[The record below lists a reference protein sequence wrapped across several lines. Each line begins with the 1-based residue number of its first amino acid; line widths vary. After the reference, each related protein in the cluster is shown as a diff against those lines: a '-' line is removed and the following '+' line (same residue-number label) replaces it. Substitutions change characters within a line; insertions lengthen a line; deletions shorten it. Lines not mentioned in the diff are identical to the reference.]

1 MKTLSRRGVQVLD
14 FLRELYAQQD
24 VDAFATQ
31 VVQSLPQL
39 IATDMT
45 SFNEVDP
52 GTGRSRTLVSP
63 AGADR
68 FPGSEEIFERHVREH
83 PYVVHVRRFE
93 DGQAHRVS
101 DFMGR
106 ADFRRLAIYNEYYR
120 RIGTEHQVA
129 VSLPWAGSSVRGIAL
144 SRETRDYSDQERG
157 MLAALAPH
165 MVQACQNAETLSRAH
180 RAADSGGA
188 ASPGSAAPTT
198 DVEVVLLSATGG
210 VHFATPRARRWL
222 ASYFGGSSA
231 RDGRLPGRLADWV
244 RAQRSALEDGEAV
257 PPPRLPLVVQR
268 DGTRLEI
275 RLAAEC
281 GQRALII
288 SERRRQV
295 PPGALAALGL
305 SPREAQVLAWVAEGK
320 TNGEIGIILD
330 ARPRTVAKHLERIFR
345 KLGVETRTA
354 AAASAL
360 SLSAS

>member
-1 MKTLSRRGVQVLD
+1 M
-14 FLRELYAQQD
+14 
-24 VDAFATQ
+24 
-31 VVQSLPQL
+31 
-39 IATDMT
+39 
-45 SFNEVDP
+45 
-52 GTGRSRTLVSP
+52 
-63 AGADR
+63 
-68 FPGSEEIFERHVREH
+68 
-83 PYVVHVRRFE
+83 RRFE
-93 DGQAHRVS
+93 DGRAHRVS
-101 DFMGR
+101 DFVGR
-106 ADFRRLAIYNEYYR
+106 ADFRRSAIYNEYYR

-129 VSLPWAGSSVRGIAL
+129 VSLPGPGPWVVRGIAL

-157 MLAALAPH
+157 LLAALAPH
-165 MVQACQNAETLSRAH
+165 MVQAYRNAETLARAH
-180 RAADSGGA
+180 RAADNGGA
-188 ASPGSAAPTT
+188 TGPGGAAPTT

-244 RAQRSALEDGEAV
+244 RVQRPALEDGGAV

-295 PPGALAALGL
+295 PPGVLAALGL

-320 TNGEIGIILD
+320 TNGEIGIILG

-360 SLSAS
+360 SLPAS